1 MRDMEIEILEKMH
14 KSKGLL
20 STFYF
25 VNKKKCNANRK
36 NNKECMQQKMHV
48 LGCMK
53 NA

>member
-1 MRDMEIEILEKMH
+1 MEIEILEKMH

-36 NNKECMQQKMHV
+36 NKNHAWQGKEQQ
-48 LGCMK
+48 
-53 NA
+53 